1 TVRRATVAGIHGM
14 VPLQA
19 ALAARAGSPLGAL
32 GVLAALPV
40 ARALSRKVSPT

>member
-1 TVRRATVAGIHGM
+1 MAGIHGM

-19 ALAARAGSPLGAL
+19 AIAARRGSLLGAL
-32 GVLAALPV
+32 AVVAALPV

>member
-1 TVRRATVAGIHGM
+1 MAGIHGM

-19 ALAARAGSPLGAL
+19 AIAARRGSLLGAL
-32 GVLAALPV
+32 AVAAALPV